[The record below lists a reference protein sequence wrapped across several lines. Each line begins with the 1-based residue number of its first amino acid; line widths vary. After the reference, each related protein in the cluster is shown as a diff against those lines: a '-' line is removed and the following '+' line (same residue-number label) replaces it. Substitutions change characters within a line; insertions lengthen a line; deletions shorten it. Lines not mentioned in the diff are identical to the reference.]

1 MSCTMFAQRISPV
14 PDFGPL
20 DSDIAFEE
28 LWMLKRAFLDL
39 ASYGTYDLLLLQQPV
54 QTLTRL

>member
-1 MSCTMFAQRISPV
+1 MFAQRISPV